1 MFKRNIKRSGSWLLM
16 LCMLLFLAACSSEG
30 ANSTSTNEV
39 KEEQTSEQ
47 PAEQKTAEQK
57 TDDQQT
63 EKEANKTRI
72 ISTVTGDVEVPTHPE
87 RVIVD
92 WDLGH
97 VLALGV
103 EPVGASKTI
112 LEYGRFLEPYVTD
125 QTQDIGGDGQVS
137 VEKMLALNPDLII
150 TWDPK
155 MVEQYSKVA
164 PTVVYDTAKY
174 DNIHEEITAMGEILN
189 RQKEAEEWLSSFDKR
204 VEAAKEKIKGV
215 IPEDAT
221 FSIIDVATTKSTIV
235 VGESGE
241 RGGDAL
247 YQILGVTPQPR
258 VKSDIIDKGEIRLDV
273 SWEKVGDYAGDYVF
287 MVRNGE
293 GSELELPS
301 VWNSLDAVKNKRV
314 YELDMKKYFTSDPL
328 SALLQAEEMAA
339 LLTGGQK

>member
-1 MFKRNIKRSGSWLLM
+1 MFKRNIKRTGSWLLM
-16 LCMLLFLAACSSEG
+16 LCLLLFLVACSSEG
-30 ANSTSTNEV
+30 TNSTSTNEV
-39 KEEQTSEQ
+39 KEEQT
-47 PAEQKTAEQK
+47 AEQTAEK
-57 TDDQQT
+57 TK
-63 EKEANKTRI
+63 EKDTKKTRI
-72 ISTVTGDVEVPTHPE
+72 ISTVTGDVEVPTYPE

-137 VEKMLALNPDLII
+137 VEKMLELNPDLII

-164 PTVVYDTAKY
+164 PTVVYDTGKY
-174 DNIHEEITAMGEILN
+174 DNIHDEITAMGEILN
-189 RQKEAEEWLSSFDKR
+189 RQKEAEEWLTSFDER
-204 VEAAKEKIKGV
+204 VEVAKEKIRGV

-235 VGESGE
+235 VGETGE

-247 YQILGVTPQPR
+247 YQILGLTPHPLIQ
-258 VKSDIIDKGEIRLDV
+258 SEIIDKGEVRLDV

-287 MVRNGE
+287 MVRNGV

-339 LLTGGQK
+339 LLTGGPK

>member
-1 MFKRNIKRSGSWLLM
+1 MFCL
-16 LCMLLFLAACSSEG
+16 LLFLAACSSEG
-30 ANSTSTNEV
+30 ANNTSTNEV

-47 PAEQKTAEQK
+47 PAEQTAEK
-57 TDDQQT
+57 DM
-63 EKEANKTRI
+63 KKTRI

-155 MVEQYSKVA
+155 MVEKYSKVA
-164 PTVVYDTAKY
+164 PTVVYDTGKY
-174 DNIHEEITAMGEILN
+174 DNIHDEITAMGEILN
-189 RQKEAEEWLSSFDKR
+189 RQKEAEEWLTSFEER
-204 VEAAKEKIKGV
+204 VEVAKEKIRGV

-247 YQILGVTPQPR
+247 YQILGVTPHPR

-287 MVRNGE
+287 MVRNDV

-339 LLTGGQK
+339 LLTGGPK

>member
-1 MFKRNIKRSGSWLLM
+1 MFKRNIKRTGSWLLM
-16 LCMLLFLAACSSEG
+16 LCLLLFLVACSSEG
-30 ANSTSTNEV
+30 TNSTSTNEV
-39 KEEQTSEQ
+39 KEEQT
-47 PAEQKTAEQK
+47 AEQTAEK
-57 TDDQQT
+57 TK
-63 EKEANKTRI
+63 EKDTKKTRI
-72 ISTVTGDVEVPTHPE
+72 ISTVTGDVEVPTYPE

-137 VEKMLALNPDLII
+137 VEKMLELNPDLII

-164 PTVVYDTAKY
+164 PTVVYDTGKY
-174 DNIHEEITAMGEILN
+174 DNIHDEITAMGEILN
-189 RQKEAEEWLSSFDKR
+189 RQKEAEAWLTSFDER
-204 VEAAKEKIKGV
+204 VEVAKSKIKGV

-235 VGESGE
+235 VGETGE

-247 YQILGVTPQPR
+247 YQILGLTPHPLIQ
-258 VKSDIIDKGEIRLDV
+258 SEIIDKGEVRLDV

-287 MVRNGE
+287 MVRNGV

-339 LLTGGQK
+339 LLTGGPK